1 MNEVISIKGAR
12 EHNLKNISL
21 DIPKNK
27 LIVFT
32 GVSGSGK
39 SSLAFDTIYAEG
51 QRRYV
56 ESLSSYARQFLG
68 VMDKPD
74 VDSIDGLSP
83 AISIDQKTT
92 SHNPRSTVGT
102 ITEIYDYLRLLF
114 ARIGH
119 PHCPTCKREV
129 IRQTIQQI
137 AENALSMAKNIYAHG
152 LKGPGVRLMILSP
165 VVRDRKGEFSKLF
178 GNLRSKGFTSWRIDG
193 TFYDAADDFVLIK
206 TNKHTIDVV
215 IDRIVI
221 DKKTIKENS
230 AKLLKRLSESIEQA
244 VLLSQGLVL
253 ISEIEDASFG
263 FPEKPKKWQD
273 HLFSEKFACP
283 FCNISLPELE
293 PRMFSFNSPHGA
305 CANCTGLGHLLKV
318 DPNLV
323 VNLNLSISEGAIIPF
338 AKLILADTWYGRIV
352 TEVAQ
357 SLAIDMRKPLRSAD
371 PKKLDKLLYGTGGE
385 IYEVKG
391 ENRQG
396 RVVTIVE
403 TFSGLV
409 LELERRYHETESDY
423 VRSEIG
429 KFLKEELCPG
439 CQGKRLKPEALSVSI
454 DGKSIVEVTAMPISN
469 AFQWTDSL
477 SLKLNSREEA
487 IGKLILK
494 ELKTRI
500 SFLISVGLDYLTLDR
515 SAQSLAGGE
524 GQRIRLAS
532 QIGSGLT
539 GVLYVLDEP
548 SIGLHARDN
557 LRLIRT
563 LEKLRNLG
571 NTVVVVEH
579 DAEMIS
585 HADKIFDFGPAAGE
599 HGGYIVAAGD
609 VDVIKKNSKSVTGQ
623 YLSGRKKISRNLN
636 IINPSQKSNRL
647 IIYGCRENNLK
658 NLNVEFP
665 LQKLICVTGVSGSG
679 KSTLVVDT
687 LYRALY
693 RHFNPFSREKIG
705 KHEKIEGLE
714 HVKKIVLI
722 DQSPIGRTPRSNPA
736 TYTGCFSY
744 IRELFAQTPEARVR
758 GYRPGRFS
766 FNVKGGR
773 CEVCQGDGQTKI
785 EMQFLPDVYITCDVC
800 RGSRYNN
807 ETLEIRYRDKN
818 IADVLRMTVE
828 EALSYFSNIPG
839 LYTKMQTLND
849 VGLSYIRLGQP
860 APHLSG
866 GEAQRVKLASE
877 LSKRNTRETIFILDE
892 PTTGLHFAD
901 LEKLLHVLAQ
911 LVILGNTVVII
922 EHNPDIIKNA
932 DWIIDLGPEGGDRG
946 GEIVASGSPEDMASV
961 KSSYTGEILKKLS
974 SNKP

>member
-1 MNEVISIKGAR
+1 MNRGQTPLRTNVNS
-12 EHNLKNISL
+12 
-21 DIPKNK
+21 
-27 LIVFT
+27 
-32 GVSGSGK
+32 
-39 SSLAFDTIYAEG
+39 SSLYA
-51 QRRYV
+51 
-56 ESLSSYARQFLG
+56 
-68 VMDKPD
+68 
-74 VDSIDGLSP
+74 
-83 AISIDQKTT
+83 AI
-92 SHNPRSTVGT
+92 
-102 ITEIYDYLRLLF
+102 
-114 ARIGH
+114 
-119 PHCPTCKREV
+119 
-129 IRQTIQQI
+129 
-137 AENALSMAKNIYAHG
+137 
-152 LKGPGVRLMILSP
+152 PG
-165 VVRDRKGEFSKLF
+165 
-178 GNLRSKGFTSWRIDG
+178 
-193 TFYDAADDFVLIK
+193 
-206 TNKHTIDVV
+206 
-215 IDRIVI
+215 
-221 DKKTIKENS
+221 
-230 AKLLKRLSESIEQA
+230 
-244 VLLSQGLVL
+244 
-253 ISEIEDASFG
+253 ISV
-263 FPEKPKKWQD
+263 
-273 HLFSEKFACP
+273 SEKFACP

-736 TYTGCFSY
+736 TYTGCFTY
-744 IRELFAQTPEARVR
+744 IREVFSETLAAKSL
-758 GYRPGRFS
+758 GYKPGRFS
-766 FNVKGGR
+766 FNVHGGR
-773 CEVCQGDGQTKI
+773 CENCQGAGVIKV
-785 EMQFLPDVYITCDVC
+785 EMQFLSDVYVKCDVC
-800 RGSRYNN
+800 HGKRYNS
-807 ETLEIRYRDKN
+807 ETLSVTYKN
-818 IADVLRMTVE
+818 KTIDEVLKMTVD
-828 EALSYFSNIPG
+828 EASDFFSHHWKIQRV
-839 LYTKMQTLND
+839 LKTMQE
-849 VGLSYIRLGQP
+849 VGLGYIGLGQS
-860 APHLSG
+860 ATTLSG
-866 GEAQRVKLASE
+866 GEAQRVKLAKE
-877 LSKRNTRETIFILDE
+877 LYTNLRYHSLYLLDE
-892 PTTGLHFAD
+892 PTTGLHMED
-901 LEKLLHVLAQ
+901 IKKLLKVLRD
-911 LVILGNTVVII
+911 LVIQGNTVVLI
-922 EHNPDIIKNA
+922 EHNFEVIKNC
-932 DWIIDLGPEGGDRG
+932 DYLIDLGPEGGDKG
-946 GEIVASGSPEDMASV
+946 GQLIFQGPTDQIAKIKP
-961 KSSYTGEILKKLS
+961 SYTGIFLNQYLNEK
-974 SNKP
+974 